1 MQFNKDL
8 HAANMRVGH
17 KSPEFKLKTNE
28 VATYVS
34 ERSQNSTEKVHEDDI
49 RHIQK
54 QHRERFKT
62 MYDNLSKR
70 NATAPVSHSQ
80 QNSATERRQI

>member
-8 HAANMRVGH
+8 HAANMRVGT

-34 ERSQNSTEKVHEDDI
+34 ERSQNSMEKVHEDDI
-49 RHIQK
+49 RHI
-54 QHRERFKT
+54 
-62 MYDNLSKR
+62 
-70 NATAPVSHSQ
+70 
-80 QNSATERRQI
+80 

>member
-34 ERSQNSTEKVHEDDI
+34 ERSQNSMEKVHEDDI
-49 RHIQK
+49 RHI
-54 QHRERFKT
+54 
-62 MYDNLSKR
+62 
-70 NATAPVSHSQ
+70 
-80 QNSATERRQI
+80 